1 MKTMSIVSALALSL
15 GLTTIACKGRPDD
28 RKVDDHAVAMPLE
41 KRPADNTGTN
51 ERDRKDTETTA
62 QHAGMSGS
70 DTDIMAKIRQAVVDD
85 GALSTNAHNV
95 KIVAAHGI
103 VTLKGPVA
111 DATEKATIEQK
122 AAAVVGEKNVVS
134 ELEIAP

>member
-1 MKTMSIVSALALSL
+1 MKTMRIVSALALAL
-15 GLTTIACKGRPDD
+15 GLTTVGCKSNAEKADD
-28 RKVDDHAVAMPLE
+28 QSKTKVLE
-41 KRPADNTGTN
+41 QRPADNTGTN

-62 QHAGMSGS
+62 QHAGMAQS

-85 GALSTNAHNV
+85 GNLSTNAHNV

-103 VTLKGPVA
+103 VTLKGPVGSA
-111 DATEKATIEQK
+111 AEKTTVEQK
-122 AAAVVGEKNVVS
+122 AIAVVGEKNVVS